1 MPRTKRAGGDRGD
14 LVIVES
20 PAKAKTIERYLGP
33 GYRVLA
39 SYGHVRDLPQ
49 KALGVD
55 LEHDFAPRYEPLKDR
70 RRELERLADEAKHA
84 DHVWLATDLDRE
96 GESIAWHIA
105 EYAKLPADH
114 IRRVTFSEIT
124 KGAIDEAFAH
134 PRTINLDLVNAQQA
148 RRVIDRLV
156 GYKLSPLVA
165 SKIRRGLSAGRV
177 QSVAVRLV
185 VEREREI
192 GKFVPEEYWTL
203 TAELH
208 RAGNGVA
215 FTVELS
221 RIDGEK
227 VRIGSEAEARA
238 HEDALREARYVVQS
252 VTRSERKRA
261 AQPPF
266 TTSTLQQEASRK
278 LGFGA
283 SRTMRAAQSL
293 YEGVALPEGQ
303 VGLITYM
310 RTDSV
315 AISSGAV
322 ADARQVIGGRYGDA
336 FLPKRPNTYRTRTRG
351 AQEAHEAIRPS
362 SFARTP
368 DSVRPALKPDEFRL
382 YELIWKRALAS
393 QMAPARFDQVS
404 VDIGAGRYTLHAG
417 AAKRIFD
424 GYQAVYIEGRDDE
437 EDERLSVLPDLVE
450 GEPLDLAALNTE
462 QHFTQPPPRYTEAS
476 LIKALEEH
484 GIGRP
489 STYAPTME
497 TIRKRG
503 YVTVEER
510 RLHPTE
516 SAERVTDLLVE
527 NFPEVVDVDFTA
539 RMEDQLDD
547 VARGDQAWVPMVRGF
562 WDPFSVK
569 LAEGRANIPKQVEVT
584 DIVCPVSGDLMVKR
598 FGRNGW
604 FLGCSG
610 YPECK
615 FTMPLPGEEPE
626 AAPELPGVG
635 EVCPLCG
642 EGHLVAK
649 RGRYGPFVGCD
660 RYPDCRYIKKEAA
673 PAAERFGTCPKCGI
687 GTVVT
692 KRARR
697 GRRPFW
703 GCDRYP
709 ECDYST
715 GTRPE
720 AASVGGEA
728 APGADGAG
736 PNGMAAVDGVN
747 GANGAAPADG
757 VAARSAELDGVAAK
771 ENGGRGST
779 AKRRGAGGTRRR
791 AGVADRT
798 DG

>member
-1 MPRTKRAGGDRGD
+1 MPRRTTAGGDRGD

-39 SYGHVRDLPQ
+39 SYGHVRDLPA

-55 LEHDFAPRYEPLKDR
+55 VDHDFAPRYEPLKDR
-70 RRELERLADEAKHA
+70 RRELEKLAEQARHA
-84 DHVWLATDLDRE
+84 SQVWLATDLDRE

-105 EYAKLPADH
+105 EYAELPPDR

-124 KGAIDEAFAH
+124 KSAIDEAFAN
-134 PRTINLDLVNAQQA
+134 PRSINLDLVNAQQA

-185 VEREREI
+185 VDREREI
-192 GKFVPEEYWTL
+192 SRFVAEEYWTL
-203 TAELH
+203 EALLQ
-208 RAGNGVA
+208 RASGDA
-215 FTVELS
+215 TFSAELS
-221 RIDGEK
+221 RVDGEK
-227 VRIGSEAEARA
+227 VRIGSEAEARE
-238 HEDALREARYVVQS
+238 HEEAIRRERLVVQI
-252 VTRSERKRA
+252 VTRTERRRTA
-261 AQPPF
+261 PPPF

-293 YEGVALPEGQ
+293 YEGVALPGGQ

-315 AISSGAV
+315 AMATSAV
-322 ADARQVIGGRYGDA
+322 AEARSVIGERFGEA
-336 FLPKRPNTYRTRTRG
+336 FVPRRPNAYRTRSRG

-362 SFARTP
+362 SFTRAP
-368 DSVRPALKPDEFRL
+368 DALRAHLKPDEFRL
-382 YELIWKRALAS
+382 YELIWKRAMAS
-393 QMAPARFDQVS
+393 QMAPARFDQVG
-404 VDIGAGRYTLHAG
+404 VDVQGGRYTLHAG
-417 AAKRIFD
+417 AAKRVFD
-424 GYQAVYIEGRDDE
+424 GYQAVYVEGRDDE

-450 GEPLDLAALNTE
+450 GEAVTLEQLTSE
-462 QHFTQPPPRYTEAS
+462 QHFTQPPPRYTEAT

-497 TIRKRG
+497 TIRQRG

-510 RLHPTE
+510 RLRPTE

-527 NFPEVVDVDFTA
+527 HFPEIVDLDFTA
-539 RMEDQLDD
+539 RMEEQLDD
-547 VARGDQAWVPMVRGF
+547 VASGGHPWVPMVRNF
-562 WDPFSVK
+562 WVPFNEQLV
-569 LAEGRANIPKQVEVT
+569 EGRTKIAKQVEMT
-584 DIVCPVSGDLMVKR
+584 DIVCPVSGHPMVKR

-604 FLGCSG
+604 FLGCSA

-615 FTMPLPGEEPE
+615 HTMPLPGEEPE
-626 AAPELPGVG
+626 ETVEMPGVG
-635 EVCPLCG
+635 EPCPQCG
-642 EGHLVAK
+642 QGHLVAR
-649 RGRYGPFVGCD
+649 RGRFGPFVGCD
-660 RYPDCRYIKKEAA
+660 RYPECRYIKKDAA
-673 PAAERFGTCPKCGI
+673 PAAERFGTCPKCGQ

-692 KRARR
+692 KRGRR

-709 ECDYST
+709 DCDYAT
-715 GTRPE
+715 WTRPGRE
-720 AASVGGEA
+720 S
-728 APGADGAG
+728 
-736 PNGMAAVDGVN
+736 
-747 GANGAAPADG
+747 APADG
-757 VAARSAELDGVAAK
+757 IAHGDLPAAEPAAGD
-771 ENGGRGST
+771 ETNATNGARGRN
-779 AKRRGAGGTRRR
+779 ARRRRGTA
-791 AGVADRT
+791 VAD
-798 DG
+798 DGGG

>member
-1 MPRTKRAGGDRGD
+1 
-14 LVIVES
+14 
-20 PAKAKTIERYLGP
+20 
-33 GYRVLA
+33 
-39 SYGHVRDLPQ
+39 VR
-49 KALGVD
+49 
-55 LEHDFAPRYEPLKDR
+55 
-70 RRELERLADEAKHA
+70 
-84 DHVWLATDLDRE
+84 
-96 GESIAWHIA
+96 S
-105 EYAKLPADH
+105 
-114 IRRVTFSEIT
+114 
-124 KGAIDEAFAH
+124 
-134 PRTINLDLVNAQQA
+134 
-148 RRVIDRLV
+148 
-156 GYKLSPLVA
+156 
-165 SKIRRGLSAGRV
+165 
-177 QSVAVRLV
+177 
-185 VEREREI
+185 
-192 GKFVPEEYWTL
+192 
-203 TAELH
+203 
-208 RAGNGVA
+208 
-215 FTVELS
+215 
-221 RIDGEK
+221 
-227 VRIGSEAEARA
+227 
-238 HEDALREARYVVQS
+238 
-252 VTRSERKRA
+252 
-261 AQPPF
+261 
-266 TTSTLQQEASRK
+266 
-278 LGFGA
+278 
-283 SRTMRAAQSL
+283 
-293 YEGVALPEGQ
+293 
-303 VGLITYM
+303 
-310 RTDSV
+310 
-315 AISSGAV
+315 
-322 ADARQVIGGRYGDA
+322 
-336 FLPKRPNTYRTRTRG
+336 
-351 AQEAHEAIRPS
+351 
-362 SFARTP
+362 
-368 DSVRPALKPDEFRL
+368 ALKPDEFRL

-450 GEPLDLAALNTE
+450 GEPLDLASLSSE
-462 QHFTQPPPRYTEAS
+462 QHFTQPPPRFTEAT

-527 NFPEVVDVDFTA
+527 HFPEVVDVDFTA

-562 WDPFSVK
+562 WDPFNVK
-569 LAEGRANIPKQVEVT
+569 LVAGRANIAKQVEVT

-626 AAPELPGVG
+626 AAPDLPGVG

-642 EGHLVAK
+642 EGHLTAK

-660 RYPDCRYIKKEAA
+660 RYPECRYIKKDAA
-673 PAAERFGTCPKCGI
+673 PANERFGTCPKCGI

-709 ECDYST
+709 DCDYST
-715 GTRPE
+715 WTRPE
-720 AASVGGEA
+720 AVAVAGDA
-728 APGADGAG
+728 AVAG
-736 PNGMAAVDGVN
+736 PA
-747 GANGAAPADG
+747 
-757 VAARSAELDGVAAK
+757 
-771 ENGGRGST
+771 
-779 AKRRGAGGTRRR
+779 
-791 AGVADRT
+791 
-798 DG
+798 

>member
-1 MPRTKRAGGDRGD
+1 MPRPRTAGGDRAD

-39 SYGHVRDLPQ
+39 SYGHVRDLPA

-55 LEHDFAPRYEPLKDR
+55 LDHDFAPRYEPLKDR
-70 RRELERLADEAKHA
+70 RRELDKLVSEARRA
-84 DHVWLATDLDRE
+84 GQVWLATDLDRE

-105 EYAKLPADH
+105 EYAGLTEDQV
-114 IRRVTFSEIT
+114 RRVTFNEIT
-124 KGAIDEAFAH
+124 KGAIDAAFAH
-134 PRTINLDLVNAQQA
+134 PRAINLDLVNAQQA

-185 VEREREI
+185 VDREREI
-192 GKFVPEEYWTL
+192 AAFVTEEYWTL
-203 TAELH
+203 AAELR
-208 RAGNGVA
+208 RAGGGA
-215 FTVELS
+215 TFSTELS
-221 RIDGEK
+221 RIDGAK

-238 HEDALREARYVVQS
+238 HEEALRGERFVVGA
-252 VTRSERKRA
+252 VTRTERRKSA
-261 AQPPF
+261 PPPF

-283 SRTMRAAQSL
+283 TRTMRAAQSL
-293 YEGVALPEGQ
+293 YEGIALAEGQ

-315 AISSGAV
+315 AIASSAV
-322 ADARQVIGGRYGDA
+322 GEARAVIDSRFGEA
-336 FLPKRPNTYRTRTRG
+336 FVPKRPNTYRTRTRG

-368 DSVRPALKPDEFRL
+368 DAVRDQLKPDEFRL

-393 QMAPARFDQVS
+393 QMAPARFDQVG
-404 VDIGAGRYTLHAG
+404 VDVAAGRYTLHAG
-417 AAKRIFD
+417 AAKRVFD
-424 GYQAVYIEGRDDE
+424 GYQAVYIEGKDDE
-437 EDERLSVLPDLVE
+437 EDERLSVLPELTQ
-450 GEPLDLAALNTE
+450 GEPLDLESLASE
-462 QHFTQPPPRYTEAS
+462 QHFTQPPPRYTEAT

-503 YVTVEER
+503 YVTVEDR

-527 NFPEVVDVDFTA
+527 HFPEVVDLDFTA
-539 RMEDQLDD
+539 RMEEQLDD
-547 VARGDQAWVPMVRGF
+547 VARGTNAWVPMVRGF
-562 WDPFSVK
+562 WEPFNEK
-569 LAEGRANIPKQVEVT
+569 LVEGRTKIAKQVELT
-584 DIVCPVSGDLMVKR
+584 DIVCPVSGDFMVKR

-604 FLGCSG
+604 FLGCSA
-610 YPECK
+610 YPDCK
-615 FTMPLPGEEPE
+615 HTMPLPGEEPE
-626 AAPELPGVG
+626 TPPDMPGVG

-642 EGHLVAK
+642 QGHLVAR

-660 RYPDCRYIKKEAA
+660 RYPECRYIKKDATA
-673 PAAERFGTCPKCGI
+673 PSEQFGTCPKCGL
-687 GTVVT
+687 GTIVT
-692 KRARR
+692 KRSRRVGRPCWGCNRYADRDYCTWTRPGGAPAGGPASDGDGTDGAAASGDGVGRAKAR
-697 GRRPFW
+697 GRR
-703 GCDRYP
+703 GSNR
-709 ECDYST
+709 
-715 GTRPE
+715 R
-720 AASVGGEA
+720 
-728 APGADGAG
+728 
-736 PNGMAAVDGVN
+736 
-747 GANGAAPADG
+747 
-757 VAARSAELDGVAAK
+757 R
-771 ENGGRGST
+771 RGSQP
-779 AKRRGAGGTRRR
+779 
-791 AGVADRT
+791 VSDRSH
-798 DG
+798 G

>member
-1 MPRTKRAGGDRGD
+1 MPRPRSAGGDRDD

-39 SYGHVRDLPQ
+39 SYGHVRDLPA

-55 LEHDFAPRYEPLKDR
+55 LDHDFAPRYEPLKDR
-70 RRELERLADEAKHA
+70 RRELDKLVSEARRA
-84 DHVWLATDLDRE
+84 GQVWLATDLDRE

-105 EYAKLPADH
+105 EYAGLTEDQV
-114 IRRVTFSEIT
+114 RRVTFNEIT
-124 KGAIDEAFAH
+124 KGAIDAAFAH
-134 PRTINLDLVNAQQA
+134 PRAINLDLVNAQQA

-185 VEREREI
+185 VDREREI
-192 GKFVPEEYWTL
+192 AAFVTEEYWTL
-203 TAELH
+203 AAEL
-208 RAGNGVA
+208 RRTGGGATFSA
-215 FTVELS
+215 ELS
-221 RIDGEK
+221 RIDGAK

-238 HEDALREARYVVQS
+238 HEEALRGERFVVGA
-252 VTRSERKRA
+252 VTRTERRKSA
-261 AQPPF
+261 PPPF

-283 SRTMRAAQSL
+283 TRTMRAAQSL
-293 YEGVALPEGQ
+293 YEGIALAEGQ

-315 AISSGAV
+315 AIASSAV
-322 ADARQVIGGRYGDA
+322 GEARAVIDSRFGEA
-336 FLPKRPNTYRTRTRG
+336 FVPKRPNTYRTRTRG

-368 DSVRPALKPDEFRL
+368 DAVRDQLKPDEFRL

-393 QMAPARFDQVS
+393 QMAPARFDQVG
-404 VDIGAGRYTLHAG
+404 VDVAAGRYTLHAG
-417 AAKRIFD
+417 AAKRVFD
-424 GYQAVYIEGRDDE
+424 GYQAVYIEGKDDE
-437 EDERLSVLPDLVE
+437 EDERLSVLPELTQ
-450 GEPLDLAALNTE
+450 GEPLDLESLASE
-462 QHFTQPPPRYTEAS
+462 QHFTQPPPRYTEAT

-503 YVTVEER
+503 YVTVEDR

-516 SAERVTDLLVE
+516 SAERVTELLVE
-527 NFPEVVDVDFTA
+527 HFPEVVDLDFTA
-539 RMEDQLDD
+539 RMEEQLDD
-547 VARGDQAWVPMVRGF
+547 VARGTNAWVPMVRGF
-562 WDPFSVK
+562 WEPFNEK
-569 LAEGRANIPKQVEVT
+569 LVEGRTNIAKQVEIT
-584 DIVCPVSGDLMVKR
+584 DIVCPVSGDFMVKR

-604 FLGCSG
+604 FLGCSA

-615 FTMPLPGEEPE
+615 HTMPLPGEEPE
-626 AAPELPGVG
+626 TPPDMPGVG
-635 EVCPLCG
+635 EVCPLCAQ
-642 EGHLVAK
+642 GHLVAR

-660 RYPDCRYIKKEAA
+660 RYPDCRYIKKDATA
-673 PAAERFGTCPKCGI
+673 PSEQFGVCPKCGI

-692 KRARR
+692 KRSRR
-697 GRRPFW
+697 GGRPFW
-703 GCDRYP
+703 GCNRYP

-715 GTRPE
+715 WTRPGGAPAGGPASDGDGTDGA
-720 AASVGGEA
+720 AASG
-728 APGADGAG
+728 
-736 PNGMAAVDGVN
+736 DGV
-747 GANGAAPADG
+747 GRAK
-757 VAARSAELDGVAAK
+757 ARGR
-771 ENGGRGST
+771 RGSNRR
-779 AKRRGAGGTRRR
+779 RRGSQP
-791 AGVADRT
+791 VSDRSH
-798 DG
+798 G

>member
-1 MPRTKRAGGDRGD
+1 MPRPRSAGGDRDD

-39 SYGHVRDLPQ
+39 SYGHVRDLPA

-55 LEHDFAPRYEPLKDR
+55 LDHDFAPRYEPLKDR
-70 RRELERLADEAKHA
+70 RRELDKLVSEARHA
-84 DHVWLATDLDRE
+84 GQVWLATDLDRE

-105 EYAKLPADH
+105 EYAGLTEDQV
-114 IRRVTFSEIT
+114 RRVTFNEIT
-124 KGAIDEAFAH
+124 KGAIDAAFAH
-134 PRTINLDLVNAQQA
+134 PRAINLDLVNAQQA

-185 VEREREI
+185 VDREREI
-192 GKFVPEEYWTL
+192 AAFVTEEYWTL
-203 TAELH
+203 AAEL
-208 RAGNGVA
+208 RRTGGGATFSA
-215 FTVELS
+215 ELS
-221 RIDGEK
+221 RIDGAK

-238 HEDALREARYVVQS
+238 HEEALRGERFVVGA
-252 VTRSERKRA
+252 VTRTERRKSA
-261 AQPPF
+261 PPPF

-283 SRTMRAAQSL
+283 TRTMRAAQSL
-293 YEGVALPEGQ
+293 YEGIALAEGQ

-315 AISSGAV
+315 AIASSAV
-322 ADARQVIGGRYGDA
+322 GEARAVIDSRFGEA
-336 FLPKRPNTYRTRTRG
+336 FVPKRPNTYRTRTRG

-368 DSVRPALKPDEFRL
+368 DAVRDQLKPDEFRL

-393 QMAPARFDQVS
+393 QMAPARFDQVG
-404 VDIGAGRYTLHAG
+404 VDVAAGRYTLHAG
-417 AAKRIFD
+417 AAKRVFD
-424 GYQAVYIEGRDDE
+424 GYQAVYIEGKDDE
-437 EDERLSVLPDLVE
+437 EDERLSVLPELTQ
-450 GEPLDLAALNTE
+450 GEPLDLESLASE
-462 QHFTQPPPRYTEAS
+462 QHFTQPPPRYTEAT

-503 YVTVEER
+503 YVTVEDR

-516 SAERVTDLLVE
+516 SAERVTELLVE
-527 NFPEVVDVDFTA
+527 HFPEVVDLDFTA
-539 RMEDQLDD
+539 RMEEQLDD
-547 VARGDQAWVPMVRGF
+547 VARGTNAWVPMVRGF
-562 WDPFSVK
+562 WEPFNEK
-569 LAEGRANIPKQVEVT
+569 LVEGRTNIAKQVEIT
-584 DIVCPVSGDLMVKR
+584 DIVCPVSGDFMVKR

-604 FLGCSG
+604 FLGCSA

-615 FTMPLPGEEPE
+615 HTMPLPGEEPE
-626 AAPELPGVG
+626 TPPDMPGVG
-635 EVCPLCG
+635 EVCPLCAQ
-642 EGHLVAK
+642 GHLVAR

-660 RYPDCRYIKKEAA
+660 RYPDCRYIKKDATA
-673 PAAERFGTCPKCGI
+673 PSEQFGVCPKCGI

-692 KRARR
+692 KRSRR
-697 GRRPFW
+697 GGRPFW
-703 GCDRYP
+703 GCNRYP

-715 GTRPE
+715 WTRPGGAPAGGPASDGDGTDGA
-720 AASVGGEA
+720 AASG
-728 APGADGAG
+728 
-736 PNGMAAVDGVN
+736 DGV
-747 GANGAAPADG
+747 GRAK
-757 VAARSAELDGVAAK
+757 ARGR
-771 ENGGRGST
+771 RGSNRR
-779 AKRRGAGGTRRR
+779 RRGSQP
-791 AGVADRT
+791 VSDRSH
-798 DG
+798 G